1 MQTVV
6 NHSESLILKDM
17 IFKRIA
23 ERNNAISNDIKD
35 DIMNDARESFSSSR
49 NPFGNITQEFSLDLD
64 NDIVTNTTPVETQ
77 NTDIVTNNDGIGF
90 KQKTQK
96 ISDLK
101 IQKLKNNNTQI
112 YNSVSSA
119 AITNNMMEASESL
132 RSSVNF
138 VGALNFLNNKAAEE
152 LLKNK
157 GAKFDIVA

>member
-6 NHSESLILKDM
+6 NNSESLILKDM

-35 DIMNDARESFSSSR
+35 DIMNDARESFSNSR
-49 NPFGNITQEFSLDLD
+49 NPFGNITQELSLDLD
-64 NDIVTNTTPVETQ
+64 NDILTNATPVETKSAE
-77 NTDIVTNNDGIGF
+77 NVTNNNGIGF
-90 KQKTQK
+90 EQKVSN

-101 IQKLKNNNTQI
+101 IQKLKNNNTRI
-112 YNSVSSA
+112 YNSFSSA
-119 AITNNMMEASESL
+119 AITNNMMEASNNL
-132 RSSVNF
+132 RSNVNF
-138 VGALNFLNNKAAEE
+138 VGALNFLNNKATEE